1 MLTNF
6 RDMVPAS
13 SSQHL
18 PWSAKNTHE
27 KKHEA
32 DFKRRILEIAEV
44 RMDGFTPAMLH
55 WSVCREQSMLCVYIQ
70 LRASLLKLP
79 LKQGLF
85 LEPLGRE
92 SST

>member
-6 RDMVPAS
+6 CDMVPAS

-44 RMDGFTPAMLH
+44 RMNRFTPAMLH
-55 WSVCREQSMLCVYIQ
+55 LSVWREQSMLCAFIHLQ
-70 LRASLLKLP
+70 ASLLKL
-79 LKQGLF
+79 LSK
-85 LEPLGRE
+85 
-92 SST
+92 